1 MDIRKRLLRRPVR
14 TVLWQIML
22 IAMSLLI
29 GVSSVLV
36 YSSNRLTTVL
46 DEHQTT
52 IATQQLNI
60 QKIGPSE
67 WRNYPV
73 CLYQEDIDAIK
84 AMDMVK
90 DIDLRTLTGAYIPE
104 LSARIG
110 LVPRYDSCL
119 LDVDWM
125 SEWRANTSYQNVVL
139 VCSVEKAWRND
150 YDSVMDYDLSAV
162 GGPEWVDTRTYSA
175 LMSVDQVVVAHE
187 DYEFFASEQY
197 KDYNGKIVVDF
208 PGFYLENEEKF
219 VNNFFEEGETYVLRC
234 SYDPSVHGRFDEP
247 SGVPFSPHVSP
258 VWSVSG
264 GLYDYCFIEEQQL
277 VTYAQAD
284 IESMPVLAGTTMTE
298 EVKALDERMIV
309 AEKVTTTAEEILA
322 TDRWQEIIQFYEKTL
337 HCFPVLGT
345 EYLESMYCFLKNEAS
360 IVNGRTFTQ
369 TEYDNGKKVC
379 IISESVAVNA
389 GIQVGDTL
397 TFSQFHVA
405 KNYAEGNESLDTEI
419 TGFMNNP
426 AIGYYPMPDGFEIED
441 EPFTVVGI
449 YRLENE
455 WKDSAY
461 SITPNTIFV
470 PQKAQI
476 EGGFGGPSYDVEVY
490 ETSYVQYM
498 LDNGEYSEWIK
509 EEGPHWEMV
518 DNGVLGVYMSII
530 LENGRMADFEEAIQE
545 TDYADRLFLTFD
557 QGYEAAQESVQS
569 VIAMANKLFGFAAAG
584 WVLLLLLYILLGQS
598 PERKNL
604 GIMRSVG
611 AKPHQARRYLFLSGL
626 LPAAVGV
633 AAGTVLSNTVAKL
646 AQNKLVSLTLTRT
659 QSSAHSGGI
668 PLDNSALAGMLA
680 ESTLSVQGMLI
691 LAAIQISIIG
701 VLLWLHAAYLARKKP
716 RKLLGA

>member
-110 LVPRYDSCL
+110 LVNRYGMNL
-119 LDVDWM
+119 EDVDFLAEWLANAAYQKVILAGTVEQAWM
-125 SEWRANTSYQNVVL
+125 TSHN
-139 VCSVEKAWRND
+139 SI
-150 YDSVMDYDLSAV
+150 MDYDLSAV
-162 GGPEWVDTRTYSA
+162 GGPELVEGYSHRA
-175 LMSVDQVVVAHE
+175 LINIEQIIVAHE
-187 DYEFFASEQY
+187 DYEFFPSEEFTG
-197 KDYNGKIVVDF
+197 YNGKIIVEY
-208 PGFYLENEEKF
+208 PCFYTEDDENYNK
-219 VNNFFEEGETYVLRC
+219 NFFEVGETYVLRGNF
-234 SYDPSVHGRFDEP
+234 DPGTFTRDGDISTVPFATRLDSGMIALQGMNYALIEGNQLAIYTEYEPDRSPFDE
-247 SGVPFSPHVSP
+247 SGVEGILSY
-258 VWSVSG
+258 G
-264 GLYDYCFIEEQQL
+264 G
-277 VTYAQAD
+277 
-284 IESMPVLAGTTMTE
+284 
-298 EVKALDERMIV
+298 ERRIL
-309 AEKVTTTAEEILA
+309 AEKVETTVEDLIA
-322 TDRWQEIIQFYEKTL
+322 TDQWQEIITL
-337 HCFPVLGT
+337 YNKALHSFPVIGT

-360 IVNGRTFTQ
+360 IVSGRTFIQ
-369 TEYDNGKKVC
+369 AEYDDGEKVC
-379 IISESVAVNA
+379 VISESVATNA
-389 GIQVGDTL
+389 GIQVGDTV
-397 TFSQFHVA
+397 TFNQFHVA
-405 KNYAEGNESLDTEI
+405 SDYATGNESLDHGTDG
-419 TGFMNNP
+419 TLNNP
-426 AIGYYPMPDGFEIED
+426 SIGYEPIPYGFETEN
-441 EPFTVVGI
+441 ETFTVVGI

-455 WKDSAY
+455 WENSAY
-461 SITPNTIFV
+461 SITPNTILV

-476 EGGFGGPSYDVEVY
+476 PGGFGGASYEEERIETHWTSYD
-490 ETSYVQYM
+490 
-498 LDNGEYSEWIK
+498 GGEWIK
-509 EEGPHWEMV
+509 ETGPHIVIV
-518 DNGVLGVYMSII
+518 DNGVLGVFMSII

>member
-67 WRNYPV
+67 WRQYPV
-73 CLYQEDIDAIK
+73 RLYQEDIDAIK

-110 LVPRYDSCL
+110 LINRYGMNL
-119 LDVDWM
+119 EDVDFLAEWLANISYKKVILAGTVEQAWM
-125 SEWRANTSYQNVVL
+125 TSHNSVV
-139 VCSVEKAWRND
+139 
-150 YDSVMDYDLSAV
+150 DYDLSAV
-162 GGPEWVDTRTYSA
+162 GGPELVEGYSHRA
-175 LMSVDQVVVAHE
+175 LINIEQIIVAHE
-187 DYEFFASEQY
+187 DYEFFPSEEY
-197 KDYNGKIVVDF
+197 TDYNGKIIVEY
-208 PGFYLENEEKF
+208 PCFYKEDDGNYNK
-219 VNNFFEEGETYVLRC
+219 NFFEEGKTYVFRGDF
-234 SYDPSVHGRFDEP
+234 DPGIFKRDGDISTVPSATRLDSGMISLQGMHYALIEGNQLATYTEQETDTSPFDE
-247 SGVPFSPHVSP
+247 SGIEVISSY
-258 VWSVSG
+258 G
-264 GLYDYCFIEEQQL
+264 GERR
-277 VTYAQAD
+277 
-284 IESMPVLAGTTMTE
+284 VL
-298 EVKALDERMIV
+298 
-309 AEKVTTTAEEILA
+309 AEKVETTVEDVLNSDE
-322 TDRWQEIIQFYEKTL
+322 WQQIISLYDQTL
-337 HCFPVLGT
+337 HAFPVIGT

-360 IVNGRTFTQ
+360 IVSGRTFTQ
-369 TEYDNGKKVC
+369 AEYDDGEKVC
-379 IISESVAVNA
+379 VISESVATKA
-389 GIQVGDTL
+389 GIQVGDTV
-397 TFSQFHVA
+397 TFNQFHVPTD
-405 KNYAEGNESLDTEI
+405 YGSGNDSLDHGIDGTL
-419 TGFMNNP
+419 NNP
-426 AIGYYPMPDGFEIED
+426 AIGYEPIPYGFETEN
-441 EPFTVVGI
+441 ETFTVVGI

-455 WKDSAY
+455 WENSAY

-476 EGGFGGPSYDVEVY
+476 PGGFGGASYEEERIETHWTSYDGG
-490 ETSYVQYM
+490 
-498 LDNGEYSEWIK
+498 DWIK
-509 EEGPHWEMV
+509 ESGPNIVIV
-518 DNGVLGVYMSII
+518 DNGVLGVFMSII

-545 TDYADRLFLTFD
+545 TDYADRIFLTFD

-646 AQNKLVSLTLTRT
+646 AQNKLVSLTLTQA

-680 ESTLSVQGMLI
+680 ESVLSVQGMLI
-691 LAAIQISIIG
+691 LAAVQISVIG